1 MRVFKCFALLSVMV
15 LVACGEGPGSR
26 SDDGLVVYT
35 ARKEHLIKPLFDR
48 FTAQTGIPI
57 RYVTDA
63 AGPLLARLEAEGERS
78 RADILMTVDAGN
90 LWQAAQ
96 AGVLQPIQSAVL
108 EANVPASLRDDD
120 KRWFGLTIRAR
131 TIVHSTERVSAD
143 ELSTYEALAEP
154 RWSGRL
160 CLRTSK
166 KVYNQSLIATMI
178 AANGEAL
185 TEILIEKWVANLA
198 VPPFS
203 NDNKVVEA
211 IAAGQCDV
219 GIVNT
224 YYLARMVADDPDLPV
239 AMFWPNQEGE
249 GADARGVH
257 VNISGAGITRASQH
271 VAQAQQLLEWLSG
284 TDAQLQLAL
293 LNQEYPVNPVVSLPE
308 PLKRWGTFRADAIPI
323 AEAGRL
329 QPAAIRLMD
338 RAGYR

>member
-1 MRVFKCFALLSVMV
+1 MRVFKLFALSALMA
-15 LVACGEGPGSR
+15 LVACGEGPGA

-63 AGPLLARLEAEGERS
+63 AGPLLARLEAEGEQS
-78 RADILMTVDAGN
+78 RADLLITVDAGN
-90 LWQAAQ
+90 LWQAAET
-96 AGVLQPIQSAVL
+96 GVLQPLQSPVL
-108 EANVPASLRDDD
+108 AANIPEALRDADN
-120 KRWFGLTIRAR
+120 RWFGLSIRAR
-131 TIVHSTERVSAD
+131 TIIYSSERVAPS
-143 ELSTYEALAEP
+143 ELTSYEALADAQ
-154 RWSGRL
+154 WAGRL

-166 KVYNQSLIATMI
+166 KVYNQSLVATMI
-178 AANGEAL
+178 AASGEKAAQKVV
-185 TEILIEKWVANLA
+185 EGWVANLA

-224 YYLARMVADDPDLPV
+224 YYLARMVADDPELPV

-249 GADARGVH
+249 GAAARGVH
-257 VNISGAGITRASQH
+257 VNISGAGITRASKR
-271 VAQAQQLLEWLSG
+271 VEQARQLLEWLSG

-293 LNQEYPVNPVVSLPE
+293 LNQEYPVNPLVGLPE
-308 PLKRWGTFRADAIPI
+308 PLKRWGDFRADDIPI

-329 QPAAIRLMD
+329 QPDAIRLMD

>member
-1 MRVFKCFALLSVMV
+1 MRSLLV
-15 LVACGEGPGSR
+15 LGLVVLLAACGEGPSSQN
-26 SDDGLVVYT
+26 SDEGLVVYT

-78 RADILMTVDAGN
+78 RADLLITVDAGN

-96 AGVLQPIQSAVL
+96 AGVLQPIQSDILAT
-108 EANVPASLRDDD
+108 NIPAALRDADNQ
-120 KRWFGLTIRAR
+120 WFGLSIRAR
-131 TIVHSTERVSAD
+131 TIIHSTERVQPG
-143 ELSTYEALAEP
+143 ELSTYEALADEA
-154 RWSGRL
+154 WAGRL

-166 KVYNQSLIATMI
+166 KVYNQSLVATMI
-178 AANGEAL
+178 AARGEEA
-185 TEILIEKWVANLA
+185 TQRIVEGWVNNLA

-224 YYLARMVADDPDLPV
+224 YYLARMVADDPTLPV
-239 AMFWPNQEGE
+239 TMFWPNQQGE
-249 GADARGVH
+249 GADGRGVH
-257 VNISGAGITRASQH
+257 LNISGVGITKASKH
-271 VAQAQQLLEWLSG
+271 VAQARQLIEWLSG

-293 LNQEYPVNPVVSLPE
+293 LNQEYPVNPQVNLPQ
-308 PLKRWGTFRADAIPI
+308 PLQRWGDFKGDDIPI

-329 QPAAIRLMD
+329 QGDAIRLMD